1 MGMAMRQPLAFIVRL
16 TAANGGRHRYL
27 VIDRS
32 SIGATLQVIA
42 RTGIEPRAVS
52 ARPAKGGA

>member
-1 MGMAMRQPLAFIVRL
+1 MREPLAFVVSV

-32 SIGATLQVIA
+32 SIGATLQVIT

>member
-1 MGMAMRQPLAFIVRL
+1 MQHPIAFVVCL

-32 SIGATLQVIA
+32 SIGATLQVIT

>member
-1 MGMAMRQPLAFIVRL
+1 MEAGMREPLAFVVSV